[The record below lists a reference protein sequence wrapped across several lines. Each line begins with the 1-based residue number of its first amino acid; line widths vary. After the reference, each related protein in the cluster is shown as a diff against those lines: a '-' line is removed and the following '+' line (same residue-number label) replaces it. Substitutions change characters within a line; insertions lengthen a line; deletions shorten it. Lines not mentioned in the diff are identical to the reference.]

1 MLDTGE
7 AAFVKGTPSTL
18 AAQVL
23 GTGLA
28 TAAKNSQYKL
38 LKLGWASKSCLGS
51 EAKGPA
57 FWDAAPGLPIP
68 GFGWGSQDAFH
79 CMNSY
84 SGMLKH
90 F

>member
-1 MLDTGE
+1 MPSGTSLSMLSITFQVNLSACSRFQQEKKIGMLDTGE

-38 LKLGWASKSCLGS
+38 LKLGWASKSCFSS

-57 FWDAAPGLPIP
+57 F
-68 GFGWGSQDAFH
+68 
-79 CMNSY
+79 
-84 SGMLKH
+84 
-90 F
+90 